1 MVLWGVCLRVESDNH
16 ATWLVNSATH
26 MWGARRFRTRDDSR
40 NNWWVALMTFGEGW
54 HNNHHAHP
62 TSARHGLAWYEIDMS
77 WMGIRLLQLLGPGE
91 QTVSQ
96 LASHFTVSRSAISQH
111 LGVLADSGLVTSRRA
126 GKFQYYRLNARGM
139 AALRAE
145 LDSFWTRELDQLVR
159 DARAVP

>member
-1 MVLWGVCLRVESDNH
+1 MPD
-16 ATWLVNSATH
+16 LVAAVAEPN
-26 MWGARRFRTRDDSR
+26 RR
-40 NNWWVALMTFGEGW
+40 
-54 HNNHHAHP
+54 
-62 TSARHGLAWYEIDMS
+62 
-77 WMGIRLLQLLGPGE
+77 RLLQLLGSGE

-139 AALRAE
+139 TALRAE

-159 DARAVP
+159 DARDLPLVRRPACRSRSRSSYR